1 MANLPTRN
9 NNPGDLKNPSTGQFD
24 QFSDPTAGFAA
35 LKNDLSD
42 KISGNTKTGLGPQST
57 LQDLASVWAP
67 ASDGNDP
74 VQYATNLA
82 QKLKVAPT
90 APLSS
95 LNVDDLASAIAGN
108 EGYQGAAS
116 DSTGGQMTS
125 QQFAEKIKAKYPQ
138 YANVDDD
145 TLTQKIIAKYPQYQS
160 QVSGG
165 NPSGVSADSI
175 NGGASG
181 GISADALSGSSGNP
195 FTQYATTNSTSN
207 QNPGILSDLSQG
219 KFGAAAGSAIKG
231 VGNFLFPSVGDAYHD
246 LTGTNTKT
254 ALQQLGDAGST
265 ALGVGTLIPG
275 LDVFAGAGEAAK
287 AAEGATDVAKA
298 APGLLSSV
306 GKNAALGA
314 GFGVSGA
321 LGQGQTDPTKIA
333 ESGLLGAGTGGVLGG
348 IGGVLSDKFSAAG
361 TTAEDRLSTQTNRL
375 KTLQKAFADN
385 SRPASAIQAGTDPI
399 STMSQNDLIKG
410 LKVANGKVDASA
422 LTNPQDTGTL
432 DNLIEDH
439 SNQASALVKSMKG
452 GIPLDSFKNAVLD
465 AVANNPAIRDAG
477 DLNRAE
483 SEVERR
489 FASYSRSFGDL
500 LPFTAVDGIR
510 AAMNRIYDPAERD
523 VARTIGDTARN
534 YLYNGDGANTALK
547 SLMQNE
553 GELIRAKN
561 FTEKLH
567 GTTVPGGKLHKYI
580 AELIGG
586 AVGAGLGKAVPF
598 GDVVGI
604 PAGAYVGGKLED
616 MAQGRYFNPSRV
628 GGLLKKA
635 AGNKAAGTMAGLL
648 KVGALRGA
656 SSIAQ

>member
-1 MANLPTRN
+1 MPPQNQ
-9 NNPGDLKNPSTGQFD
+9 QF
-24 QFSDPTAGFAA
+24 DPTALTLTKAIAMQEGGGQFLPYTNKSGDEPDAPPGTA
-35 LKNDLSD
+35 GGRYQFTADTWKNYAQQV
-42 KISGNTKTGLGPQST
+42 LGDPN
-57 LQDLASVWAP
+57 AP
-67 ASDGNDP
+67 MTPEN
-74 VQYATNLA
+74 QN
-82 QKLKVAPT
+82 KVAYTKVKQWLDSGKTPAQASSMWNAGEG
-90 APLSS
+90 APDAWKPGTVQKNGDTPDYVK
-95 LNVDDLASAIAGN
+95 NVQKYAQQL
-108 EGYQGAAS
+108 
-116 DSTGGQMTS
+116 TGGQTS
-125 QQFAEKIKAKYPQ
+125 LLQGSQNQPQQDNPLLQQPNDNSALSAKIA
-138 YANVDDD
+138 A
-145 TLTQKIIAKYPQYQS
+145 LTQ
-160 QVSGG
+160 G
-165 NPSGVSADSI
+165 SAQDSS
-175 NGGASG
+175 NGGV
-181 GISADALSGSSGNP
+181 
-195 FTQYATTNSTSN
+195 
-207 QNPGILSDLSQG
+207 LSDLSQG
-219 KFGAAAGSAIKG
+219 KYGAAAGDAVKG
-231 VGNFLFPSVGDAYHD
+231 VGNFLFPSVADAYHVIKGD
-246 LTGTNTKT
+246 NTKT
-254 ALQQLGDAGST
+254 GLQLAGDLGST
-265 ALGVGTLIPG
+265 ALGAATLIPG

-348 IGGVLSDKFSAAG
+348 IGGVLSDKLSAAG

-385 SRPASAIQAGTDPI
+385 SRPASAVQAGTDPI
-399 STMSQNDLIKG
+399 GTLSQNDLIKG
-410 LKVANGKVDASA
+410 LKVASGKVDASA
-422 LTNPQDTGTL
+422 LTNPQDMGTL

-452 GIPLDSFKNAVLD
+452 GIPLDSFKNEVLR

-477 DLNRAE
+477 DLDRAE

-510 AAMNRIYDPAERD
+510 TAMNRIYDPAERD
-523 VARTIGDTARN
+523 VARTIGDTART
-534 YLYNGDGANTALK
+534 YLYNGNGANTALK

-561 FTEKLH
+561 FVEKLH

-616 MAQGRYFNPSRV
+616 MAQSRYFNPSSV

-635 AGNKAAGTMAGLL
+635 TGNNASGTMAGLL

-656 SSIAQ
+656 SSIVQ